1 MDDIYDHDNYSDNF
15 DELDILS
22 DDKLWDILDN
32 FSSDQQSPSQTQSQT
47 PSQSDTLTL
56 ISSLTDSDTMV
67 EINKNSKSKNKNHT
81 TVCIECDSKNI
92 IFTMNHNSFVC
103 SDCGI
108 EVDNI
113 VDESPEWNS
122 FDGKGSDNRC
132 GLPTNI
138 FFPSSSLG
146 TVINAPGYSK
156 VKMLKSWDQMPY
168 KEKSLAD
175 VLNEIDTKCKKYKIS
190 KAVIDNAKILYRNM
204 RNVKNADKTMIIRGI
219 NRKQII
225 GACFYFG
232 AILQKSPRSSREVAD
247 IFDLDIKQVSKG
259 CRKFLKI
266 MKDNF
271 IVYDIKPSHGS
282 DFVDRFGSKLK
293 LPKDI
298 IALAKK
304 IAINSTKLDFTIEHN
319 SISVASASIL
329 LSAHIYDYKINRRE
343 ICDIFKISDVTT
355 VKAYNKIYP
364 YKSIITSDELT
375 ENIYQKMNLK
385 LIKEDMKNDLDM
397 ENDTETS
404 ELSLEIDTKK
414 EIFTIDSELDESDVI
429 KKDDYDKKKQL
440 LKEHKTLEKSI
451 LKESKINEKKEKKDK
466 KDKKEKDEEVKRPR
480 GRPKKVIILD
490 L

>member
-1 MDDIYDHDNYSDNF
+1 MNDYYDHDNF
-15 DELDILS
+15 DELDNLS
-22 DDKLWDILDN
+22 DDRLWDILDN
-32 FSSDQQSPSQTQSQT
+32 FSSDKNSVQSQ
-47 PSQSDTLTL
+47 SQSESVALT
-56 ISSLTDSDTMV
+56 LTDSDTII
-67 EINKNSKSKNKNHT
+67 EINKNKNHNI
-81 TVCIECDSKNI
+81 CIECNSKNI
-92 IFTMNHNSFVC
+92 IFTSNRNSFVC

-108 EVDNI
+108 EIDNI
-113 VDESPEWNS
+113 VDETPEWNS
-122 FDGKGSDNRC
+122 FEGKGSDNRC

-190 KAVIDNAKILYRNM
+190 KAVIDNAKILYRNL

-282 DFVDRFGSKLK
+282 DFVERFGTKLK
-293 LPKDI
+293 LPKDVI
-298 IALAKK
+298 SLAKT
-304 IAINSTKLDFTIEHN
+304 IATNSTKLDFTIEHN
-319 SISVASASIL
+319 SVSVASASML
-329 LSAHIYDYKINRRE
+329 LSAHIYDYKINKKE
-343 ICDIFKISDVTT
+343 ICDMFKISDVTIM
-355 VKAYNKIYP
+355 KAYSKIYP
-364 YKSIITSDELT
+364 YKSIIINYELT
-375 ENIYQKMNLK
+375 DSIYQEMNLK
-385 LIKEDMKNDLDM
+385 LIKEEMKNDIDM
-397 ENDTETS
+397 DNNDTESS
-404 ELSLEIDTKK
+404 ELSLDIVSPNR
-414 EIFTIDSELDESDVI
+414 TIIIESDLDESDVI
-429 KKDDYDKKKQL
+429 KKDDHDKKKQL
-440 LKEHKTLEKSI
+440 LKEHKALEKSM
-451 LKESKINEKKEKKDK
+451 LRESKMNEKKEKTLKEK
-466 KDKKEKDEEVKRPR
+466 KDSEKRPR
-480 GRPKKVIILD
+480 GRPKKVTIID
-490 L
+490 V